1 MNNLEVYSLLKFN
14 RFNNL
19 ILQFFYKLSAITI
32 MIKSLIPNFIT
43 LLNLVCGCF
52 SIAFAFQFQFDAVLI
67 LVLLGVFLDYLDGLM
82 ARLLNTESNFGKQ
95 LDSLSDLITSGVVPG
110 IVVYQLFKLSGNKV
124 IDFDLNAYLSPILD
138 LDLVFSISP
147 IAFIA
152 FLITV
157 GSAARLAKFNTIDY
171 TDEFEGL
178 PTPANALF
186 FVSLPILMDHIY
198 LVDSKQYLL
207 NNTTLIILT
216 ISSVILMNVPFRLFS
231 FRLSFRKYDYNIFK
245 ILMIVLSIPIILI
258 FGLGG
263 FSLVIILY
271 LFLNV
276 IRNLW
281 SLI

>member
-14 RFNNL
+14 SFNNL
-19 ILQFFYKLSAITI
+19 ILQFFYKLSAISI

-67 LVLLGVFLDYLDGLM
+67 LVLFGIFLDYLDGLA
-82 ARLLNTESNFGKQ
+82 ARVLNAESNFGKQ

-124 IDFDLNAYLSPILD
+124 IDFDLNAYLSPILE

-157 GSAARLAKFNTIDY
+157 GSAVRLAKFNTIDY

-186 FVSLPILMDHIY
+186 FVSLPILMDHLY
-198 LVDSKQYLL
+198 LIESKQYLL

-216 ISSVILMNVPFRLFS
+216 ISSVILMNVPVTLFS
-231 FRLSFRKYDYNIFK
+231 LRLSLRKYDYNIFK
-245 ILMIVLSIPIILI
+245 VLTIVLSIPIILF

>member
-1 MNNLEVYSLLKFN
+1 MNNQEVYSLLKFN
-14 RFNNL
+14 KFYNL

-32 MIKSLIPNFIT
+32 MIKSLIPNILT
-43 LLNLVCGCF
+43 LLNLICGCF

-67 LVLLGVFLDYLDGLM
+67 LVLFGVLLDYLDGLA
-82 ARLLNTESNFGKQ
+82 ARLLNAESNFGKH
-95 LDSLSDLITSGVVPG
+95 LDSLSDIITSGVVPG
-110 IVVYQLFKLSGNKV
+110 IVVYQLFKLSGNRV
-124 IDFDLNAYLSPILD
+124 TDFDLNAYLSPILD
-138 LDLVFSISP
+138 LDLVFTISP

-157 GSAARLAKFNTIDY
+157 GSAIRLAKFNTIDY

-186 FVSLPILMDHIY
+186 FVSLPILMDHLY
-198 LVDSKQYLL
+198 LIESKQYLL

-216 ISSVILMNVPFRLFS
+216 LSSVILMNVPFRLFS
-231 FRLSFRKYDYNIFK
+231 LRLSLRKYDYNIFK
-245 ILMIVLSIPIILI
+245 ILTIALSIPIILF

>member
-1 MNNLEVYSLLKFN
+1 
-14 RFNNL
+14 
-19 ILQFFYKLSAITI
+19 
-32 MIKSLIPNFIT
+32 MIKSLIPNILT
-43 LLNLVCGCF
+43 LLNLICGCF

-67 LVLLGVFLDYLDGLM
+67 LVLFGVLLDYLDGLA
-82 ARLLNTESNFGKQ
+82 ARLLNAESNFGKH
-95 LDSLSDLITSGVVPG
+95 LDSLSDIITSGVVPG
-110 IVVYQLFKLSGNKV
+110 IVVYQLFKLSGNRV
-124 IDFDLNAYLSPILD
+124 TDFDLNVYLSPILD

-147 IAFIA
+147 VAFIA

-157 GSAARLAKFNTIDY
+157 GSATRLAKFNTIDY

-186 FVSLPILMDHIY
+186 FVSLPILMDHLY
-198 LVDSKQYLL
+198 LIESKQYLL

-216 ISSVILMNVPFRLFS
+216 LFSVILMNVPFRLFS
-231 FRLSFRKYDYNIFK
+231 LRLSLRKYDYNIFK
-245 ILMIVLSIPIILI
+245 ILTIVLSIPIILF

>member
-1 MNNLEVYSLLKFN
+1 
-14 RFNNL
+14 
-19 ILQFFYKLSAITI
+19 
-32 MIKSLIPNFIT
+32 MIKSLIPNFLT

-67 LVLLGVFLDYLDGLM
+67 LVLFGVFLDYLDGLT
-82 ARLLNTESNFGKQ
+82 ARLLNAESNFGKQ
-95 LDSLSDLITSGVVPG
+95 LDSLSDIITSGVVPG

-124 IDFDLNAYLSPILD
+124 IDFDLNPYLSPILE

-157 GSAARLAKFNTIDY
+157 GSAARLAKFNVIDY

-186 FVSLPILMDHIY
+186 FVSLPILMDHLY

-207 NNTTLIILT
+207 NNTTLII
-216 ISSVILMNVPFRLFS
+216 
-231 FRLSFRKYDYNIFK
+231 
-245 ILMIVLSIPIILI
+245 
-258 FGLGG
+258 
-263 FSLVIILY
+263 
-271 LFLNV
+271 
-276 IRNLW
+276 
-281 SLI
+281 

>member
-14 RFNNL
+14 KFYNL

-32 MIKSLIPNFIT
+32 MIKSFIPNILT
-43 LLNLVCGCF
+43 LLNLICGCF

-67 LVLLGVFLDYLDGLM
+67 LVLFGVLLDYLDGLA
-82 ARLLNTESNFGKQ
+82 ARLLNAESNFGKH
-95 LDSLSDLITSGVVPG
+95 LDSLSDIITSGVVPG
-110 IVVYQLFKLSGNKV
+110 IVVYQLFKLSGNRV
-124 IDFDLNAYLSPILD
+124 TDFDLNAYLSPILD
-138 LDLVFSISP
+138 LDLVFTISP

-152 FLITV
+152 FLITL
-157 GSAARLAKFNTIDY
+157 GSAIRLAKFNTIDY

-186 FVSLPILMDHIY
+186 FVSLPILMDHLY
-198 LVDSKQYLL
+198 LIESKQYLL

-216 ISSVILMNVPFRLFS
+216 LSSVILMNVPFRLFS
-231 FRLSFRKYDYNIFK
+231 LRLSLRKYDYNIFK
-245 ILMIVLSIPIILI
+245 ILTIALSIPIILF

>member
-1 MNNLEVYSLLKFN
+1 
-14 RFNNL
+14 
-19 ILQFFYKLSAITI
+19 
-32 MIKSLIPNFIT
+32 MIKSFIPNFLT
-43 LLNLVCGCF
+43 LLNLICGCF

-67 LVLLGVFLDYLDGLM
+67 LVLLGVLLDFLDGM
-82 ARLLNTESNFGKQ
+82 AARLLHAESNFGKQ
-95 LDSLSDLITSGVVPG
+95 LDSLSDIVTSGVVPG
-110 IVVYQLFKLSGNKV
+110 IVVYQLFKLSGNRV
-124 IDFDLNAYLSPILD
+124 LDFDLNSYMNPIFN

-147 IAFIA
+147 VAFIA
-152 FLITV
+152 FLITL
-157 GSAARLAKFNTIDY
+157 GSAIRLAKFNTIDY

-186 FVSLPILMDHIY
+186 FVALPLLIDHVY
-198 LVDSKQYLL
+198 LIESKEYLL
-207 NNTTLIILT
+207 NNYTLITLT

-231 FRLSFRKYDYNIFK
+231 LRLSLRKYDYNIFK
-245 ILMIVLSIPIILI
+245 ILTIVLSIPIILL